1 MQHQGEDQTMKMPN
15 LRRVIV
21 SAATV
26 AAMTGV
32 AVGVGAAP
40 AYAYNGRPGQYWLC
54 SRGTYASQLTYR
66 NSGGF
71 SSYIA
76 APGQCVLFNW
86 YGDNVVDIYGFYPGG
101 YRFYVGTDW
110 WACSI
115 VTYGDMGPGD
125 YHWYQTGCG

>member
-1 MQHQGEDQTMKMPN
+1 MKIAN

-21 SAATV
+21 AAATV
-26 AAMTGV
+26 VTMTGV
-32 AVGVGAAP
+32 TVGVGATS
-40 AYAYNGRPGQYWLC
+40 AYAYDGQPGQYWLC
-54 SRGTYASQLTYR
+54 SEGTYASHLIYR

-71 SSYIA
+71 SSYVA
-76 APGQCVLFNW
+76 SPGQCVPFPW
-86 YGDNVVDIYGFYPGG
+86 YNNAVVDIYGFYPGG
-101 YRFYVGTDW
+101 SQFYVGTDW

>member
-1 MQHQGEDQTMKMPN
+1 MKKPS

-21 SAATV
+21 AAATV
-26 AAMTGV
+26 ALTG
-32 AVGVGAAP
+32 AGVTAGAAP
-40 AYAYNGRPGQYWLC
+40 AYAYNGQPGQYWLC
-54 SRGTYASQLTYR
+54 STGTYSSQLTYE

-76 APGQCVLFNW
+76 APGQCVPFNW
-86 YGDNVVDIYGFYPGG
+86 YNDTVVDIYGFYPGG
-101 YRFYVGTDW
+101 SEFYIGTDW

-125 YHWYQTGCG
+125 YNWYQSGCG